1 MHAGGPVV
9 NQGRVT
15 IAQVL
20 DVDLLDFGFFR
31 LETRQADFNSL
42 VVEKIFQRLEGR
54 LILLIANQVHARRAA
69 GCGLWRRLVALGLLA
84 LPAGPQ

>member
-20 DVDLLDFGFFR
+20 DVDLLDFGFFG
-31 LETRQADFNSL
+31 LETRQADFDPL
-42 VVEKIFQRLEGR
+42 VVEKVFERLESR
-54 LILLIANQVHARRAA
+54 LVVLIANQVHPRCAA
-69 GCGLWRRLVALGLLA
+69 G
-84 LPAGPQ
+84 